1 MSDYSSS
8 HIPVMLNE
16 TIHGLA
22 INPDGIYI
30 DATFGRG
37 GHSNGILNKLS
48 DKGRLLAFDQDKVAI
63 ESGQKKFKQED
74 RILFEHSSFS
84 QIKSLSKK
92 HGCYARVNGV
102 VLDLGVSSPQ
112 LDDPERGFS
121 FQKNGPLD
129 MRMNQQRGVTAEKW
143 LSSASEKQ
151 ITSILTNYGE
161 ERYAARIARAIVS
174 ARQQVKLNSTG
185 LLAAIIKKVVPT
197 YEKDKHPATRTF
209 QAIRIHINRE
219 LDELSETLERIV
231 EVLAPGGRLVIISF
245 HSLEDRIVKRF
256 IREEVKGDP
265 FPSALPIGQGQLV
278 PRLKLIA
285 KKVKPSEQEII
296 TNPRAR
302 SAIMRIAE
310 KLS

>member
-1 MSDYSSS
+1 MNTQTPP

-16 TIHGLA
+16 AIQGLA

-37 GHSNGILNKLS
+37 GHSSAILKQLS
-48 DKGRLLAFDQDKVAI
+48 DKGKLIAIDQDKAAI
-63 ESGQKKFKQED
+63 ESGKSKFNQEP
-74 RILFEHSSFS
+74 RIELLHSPFS
-84 QIKSLSKK
+84 QIKSLSKQY
-92 HGCYARVNGV
+92 GCYARVNGV
-102 VLDLGVSSPQ
+102 LFDLGVSSPQ

-129 MRMNQQRGVTAEKW
+129 MRMNQERGVTAEKW

-151 ITSILTNYGE
+151 IASILTNYGE
-161 ERYAARIARAIVS
+161 ERYAGRIARAIVS

-209 QAIRIHINRE
+209 QAIRIYINRE
-219 LDELSETLERIV
+219 LDELNETLERVV

-285 KKVKPSEQEII
+285 KKVKPSEQEIAA
-296 TNPRAR
+296 NPRSR